1 VPSAVVSGALRRRG
15 LALLLAALVTLGF
28 ALLYVGLSPA
38 TSAAAGWCCWEEE
51 QHYEETILEGDEEEF
66 HELYTNRSLRINLK
80 VPGAFEVD
88 DTDGYL
94 ENHWCESN
102 LPYSRCGL
110 RIPLGHSV
118 LLTPRPPQG
127 SVFTGWE
134 GICSGTGT
142 CEVTMS
148 EDREVTANF
157 VDEAPPLVPRIFSPQ
172 KGELV
177 QQPADSGVVVSY
189 DADQDP
195 GTVRFLCRLDTS
207 DYRPCGWSWTTKHL
221 KPGPHTVRVRA
232 VDGMG
237 NASTPAT
244 RRFTVVH

>member
-1 VPSAVVSGALRRRG
+1 VSSAVVSGALCRRG
-15 LALLLAALVTLGF
+15 LTLLLAAVGAVGVSLVWG
-28 ALLYVGLSPA
+28 Y
-38 TSAAAGWCCWEEE
+38 AAPSTAEACHLCEYWEE
-51 QHYEETILEGDEEEF
+51 QHREETILERDEEEF

-80 VPGAFEVD
+80 VPGAFEVH

-110 RIPLGHSV
+110 RIPVGHSI

-127 SVFTGWE
+127 SVFVGWE

-157 VDEAPPLVPRIFSPQ
+157 VDEAPPLVPRISPQ

-189 DADQDP
+189 DADQDS

-244 RRFTVVH
+244 RRFTVVN